1 MSVRDVDKLHARQM
15 EGLRRKNERE
25 LKFVKDSHDTMKAEQ
40 KKQNDAELVD
50 IQHEH
55 HQHIASENAKKEKLL
70 QDMRGHLEQ
79 TKTLTDR
86 ELAELEVEKLKDHNQ
101 IAARLQD
108 QRARVVEDHQLY
120 LEDINHRFNNKTNE
134 VLSEGRSRID
144 SMEQAQTQAYNTK
157 QDDYQK
163 KINDQ
168 RSHFTIKYRADEESF
183 KKVKDTQDR
192 TYKKERMAQNVRQ
205 NHELEKMAK
214 THDSSKNLRQQ
225 EFKRDVAAQED
236 FFEKRYTDVRNKH
249 EADFQR
255 LNDLNKKIV
264 NDNKASLVKE
274 ISLQQ
279 TRAEDPFFE
288 FTELRPTLKE
298 TEEGVQIQVAVPD
311 HAKND
316 LVLTVNN
323 KDVLLSFNR
332 RYKDVVKNEQ
342 GESRIDKVESL
353 SSKIKTNQHLN
364 AKSLKAQYDSGV
376 MTYTIK
382 KA

>member
-1 MSVRDVDKLHARQM
+1 MSVGDVDKLHARQLD
-15 EGLRRKNERE
+15 GIRRKNERE

-40 KKQNDAELVD
+40 KKQNDAEIVD

-55 HQHIASENAKKEKLL
+55 HQHISSEQAKKEKLL

-86 ELAELEVEKLKDHNQ
+86 QLAELEVEKAKDQNQ
-101 IAARLQD
+101 IATRLQD
-108 QRARVVEDHQLY
+108 QRERLVNDHELY

-134 VLSEGRSRID
+134 VLSDGRSRID
-144 SMEQAQTQAYNTK
+144 SMEQSQTDAYNIK
-157 QDDYQK
+157 QDEYQK
-163 KINDQ
+163 KINHQ
-168 RSHFTIKYRADEESF
+168 RSHFTTKYRADEENF
-183 KKVKDTQDR
+183 KKVKDSQDR
-192 TYKKERMAQNVRQ
+192 TYKKERMSQNVRQ
-205 NHELEKMAK
+205 NHELEKMTK
-214 THDSSKNLRQQ
+214 THNSSKNLRHQ
-225 EFKRDVAAQED
+225 EFKRDVASQEE
-236 FFEKRYTDVRNKH
+236 FFEKRYTDVRGKH

-255 LNDLNKKIV
+255 LNDLNKKLV
-264 NDNKASLVKE
+264 NENKASLVKE
-274 ISLQQ
+274 ISLQK
-279 TRAEDPFFE
+279 TRAQDPFFE

-298 TEEGVQIQVAVPD
+298 TEEGVQIQVEVPD

-316 LVLTVNN
+316 LVLSVNN
-323 KDVLLSFNR
+323 KDVLLTFNR

-353 SSKIKTNQHLN
+353 SSKVKTNHHLN
-364 AKSLKAQYDSGV
+364 PKSLKAQYDNGV